1 MAQNDSVLLVYFS
14 RAGENWNMKNG
25 NEVGPI
31 ERGNTAVLSDLIVV
45 ETGAKVYEILPAVD
59 YPYDYYQTVTQ
70 ANQER
75 DDDAR
80 PAIKYPMPYDL
91 THYRYIFIG
100 SPVWCGQPPMI
111 MRTFYETY
119 SAQLAGKTIIPFGTH
134 EGSGISSLVS
144 NIKTYLPSDITVLKE
159 YGIYGHNVCNEE
171 TAAAVRTWIQGL
183 NIPKQMQKMDIT
195 IGGVTQAATLVD
207 NSATQALVTC
217 LQNNDVTVTLNSSGG
232 FEIWGALG
240 FSLPTSDEQIT
251 AQPGDIIL
259 YNGSNICLF
268 YGSNSWSYTRL
279 GYIDGLTESELR
291 TFLHAGESNISVTLS
306 IGSTTDIENTQH
318 SNVSSQ
324 KVLRDGQVLLESN
337 GKTYNLEGKQL

>member
-31 ERGNTAVLSDLIVV
+31 ERGNTAVLSDWIVA
-45 ETGAKVYEILPAVD
+45 ETGANVYEILPAVD

-80 PAIKYPMPYDL
+80 PAIKYPLPYDL
-91 THYRYIFIG
+91 THYKYIFIG

-119 SAQLAGKTIIPFGTH
+119 GAQLAGKTIIPFGTH

-159 YGIYGHNVCNEE
+159 YGIYGH
-171 TAAAVRTWIQGL
+171 
-183 NIPKQMQKMDIT
+183 
-195 IGGVTQAATLVD
+195 
-207 NSATQALVTC
+207 
-217 LQNNDVTVTLNSSGG
+217 
-232 FEIWGALG
+232 
-240 FSLPTSDEQIT
+240 
-251 AQPGDIIL
+251 IL
-259 YNGSNICLF
+259 RGSP
-268 YGSNSWSYTRL
+268 
-279 GYIDGLTESELR
+279 
-291 TFLHAGESNISVTLS
+291 
-306 IGSTTDIENTQH
+306 
-318 SNVSSQ
+318 
-324 KVLRDGQVLLESN
+324 
-337 GKTYNLEGKQL
+337 